1 MEILL
6 FTWFHFWNLLS
17 QDVIKVHIVCVLK
30 TQDNFSNTNKNISQ
44 VRGTVFPEK
53 NKIKKKRDK

>member
-1 MEILL
+1 MEIFL
-6 FTWFHFWNLLS
+6 FIWFHFWNLLS

-44 VRGTVFPEK
+44 RQRTAFPEK
-53 NKIKKKRDK
+53 KKEKKSKS